1 MLSNIS
7 FNDFSEEVKLQNL
20 NNKNLTILTLLS
32 EKNKI
37 GSTQVHKL
45 MFLAF
50 AEGRVILPFSFAKW
64 SHGPYSEDLQNSL
77 LQLKKDNLV
86 DMKKEKV
93 INFEKDSWIISKTG
107 QKIIEGN
114 KQEVAHIKKLIEK
127 TLKEHDEGAI
137 SLEKYCYDN
146 FFLKPKNKTD
156 EEWTASIKQK
166 VEDLRTIL
174 DSRKKEIAS
183 FEEIEETKRAIVLSS
198 FDYMDHLL
206 QKVFSLKNIDQV
218 VQGVLLKNTEEY
230 INLWGE
236 VLRLA
241 KDDSTDKIKL
251 LLFRIREIFSF
262 INEVASKYCVFESIF
277 NSQEKEN

>member
-7 FNDFSEEVKLQNL
+7 FNEFSEEAKLQSL
-20 NNKNLTILTLLS
+20 EDKNLTILTLLS

-45 MFLAF
+45 MFLTF
-50 AEGRVILPFSFAKW
+50 AEKRVMLPFDFAKW
-64 SHGPYSEDLQNSL
+64 PHGPYSENLQSSL
-77 LQLKKDNLV
+77 LQLKKDNLIDV
-86 DMKKEKV
+86 AKEKV
-93 INFEKDSWIISKTG
+93 ITFDKDSWTISTEG
-107 QKIIEGN
+107 QKLMDEN
-114 KQEVAHIKKLIEK
+114 KQKVNQIKKLIEG

-146 FFLKPKNKTD
+146 FFLKPKNKTE

-166 VEDLRTIL
+166 IEDLRTL
-174 DSRKKEIAS
+174 LESRKKEISS
-183 FEEIEETKRAIVLSS
+183 FEEIEDSKRAIILSS
-198 FDYMDHLL
+198 FDYMDSLL
-206 QKVFSLKNIDQV
+206 QKIFSMKDIDQV
-218 VQGVLLKNTEEY
+218 VQGVILKNTEEY

-251 LLFRIREIFSF
+251 LLFKIREIFRF
-262 INEVASKYCVFESIF
+262 VNEVASKYCVFESIF
-277 NSQEKEN
+277 VSQEKSE